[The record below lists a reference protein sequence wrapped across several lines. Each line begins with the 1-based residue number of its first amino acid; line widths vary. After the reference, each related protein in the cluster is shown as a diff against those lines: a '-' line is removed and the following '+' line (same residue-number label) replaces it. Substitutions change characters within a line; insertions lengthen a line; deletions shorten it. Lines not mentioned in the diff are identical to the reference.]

1 MKCPRLRVPSSLP
14 NEPDCRVARDRRKGS
29 GPIAATGEHRINDRI
44 RVREVRL
51 VGPDGTQLGIKPAP
65 EALSIGLINRVESL
79 DDLDAVVDE
88 LAGRL
93 ASGPSVALSL
103 AKGLLDNAART
114 SFEQALE
121 DEGRAQSVN
130 FETADLREAMTAFFE
145 KRPPTF
151 TGR

>member
-1 MKCPRLRVPSSLP
+1 MAKAKELTL
-14 NEPDCRVARDRRKGS
+14 
-29 GPIAATGEHRINDRI
+29 
-44 RVREVRL
+44 
-51 VGPDGTQLGIKPAP
+51 LGDIIDAP